1 MPLSNL
7 NPEQFS
13 AATAPYGHNLIIASA
28 GTGKTST
35 IVGRIAHLI
44 SKGVKPHEI
53 LLLTFTNKA
62 AGEMVERIAKFFG
75 KEVAKGIKAGTFHA
89 TSYKWLKELQQNV
102 LLKQPAEIKT
112 LFRSV
117 YEKRSFHHL
126 DAGSA
131 LSPAYL
137 YDQYALFQNDATENF
152 GKWMSEK
159 NENHTPFVEI
169 YEDIIEE
176 FETLKKELGFVS
188 FNDLLILMRDLL
200 KSDVENP
207 FKEVLIDEYQD
218 TNPLQTSIIDSL
230 SPKPSLFCVGDY
242 DQSIYAFNGARI
254 EIIASFTD
262 RYEGAKVFTLDKN
275 YRSTAPIL
283 ALANKV
289 IRNNPRIYPKKL
301 EVVRKDVGT
310 PPALLAFDELFLQY
324 EGIAKRIANTKT
336 PHLDIAIIY
345 RNNASA
351 DGVEAMLREFDIPA
365 KRKGSNSF
373 FETREIRVI
382 LDTLTL
388 FLNPKDLLAF
398 IHIFEYA
405 PGIGSATA
413 KELFDGLTKLG
424 DGNIIDGF
432 LSPSPYVE
440 PFKKATK
447 NYQLGLFEDIAASGT
462 PQAKFGHLRFEKA
475 FLNHPILAHPKLTS
489 DSASFV
495 YQFYKLLKARPKMAG
510 PSKFLKYIIDGKPF
524 EMVAKILA
532 RKRGQRRDKSI
543 DPEMEKEAFEKIY
556 YKTKILMQLAG
567 HYDDTFRFLNAMI
580 LGGSEMS
587 EGEGVNLLS
596 IHASKGLEFE
606 EVYIVDLMD
615 GRFPNRKLMSKG
627 GSLDEER
634 RLFYV
639 AVTRAKT
646 HLYLSFAKHNK
657 VSQQQYIASPFLI
670 EAGMVKQESS
680 E

>member
-1 MPLSNL
+1 MPLRNL
-7 NPEQFS
+7 NPEQLS
-13 AATAPYGHNLIIASA
+13 AATAPAGRNLIIASA

-75 KEVAKGIKAGTFHA
+75 KEVATAIKAGTFHA
-89 TSYKWLKELQQNV
+89 TSYKWLKELHQNV
-102 LLKQPAEIKT
+102 LLKQPGEIKT

-117 YEKRSFHHL
+117 YEKRSFHHI
-126 DAGSA
+126 DEGSA

-137 YDQYALFQNDATENF
+137 YDQYALFQNDASENF
-152 GKWMSEK
+152 GKWLGEK
-159 NENHTPFVEI
+159 NENHIPFSEI
-169 YEDIIEE
+169 YEDIIGE
-176 FETLKKELGFVS
+176 FEELKKELGFVS
-188 FNDLLILMRDLL
+188 FNDLLIMMRELL
-200 KSDVENP
+200 KSEVTSP

-218 TNPLQTSIIDSL
+218 TNPLQTSIIDAL
-230 SPKPSLFCVGDY
+230 NPTPSLFCVGDY

-254 EIIASFTD
+254 EIIASFTE
-262 RYEGAKVFTLDKN
+262 RYVGANVFTLDKN

-283 ALANKV
+283 TLANRV
-289 IRNNPRIYPKKL
+289 IKNNPRIYPKKL
-301 EVVRKDVGT
+301 EVVRKDVGN

-324 EGIAKRIANTKT
+324 EEISKRIVNTKT
-336 PHLDIAIIY
+336 PHNEIAIIY

-351 DGVEAMLREFDIPA
+351 DGLEAMLREFNIPA

-373 FETREIRVI
+373 FETKEIKLI

-398 IHIFEYA
+398 IHIFEYS

-424 DGNIIDGF
+424 GGNIIDGF
-432 LSPSPYVE
+432 LHPKVDIE
-440 PFKKATK
+440 PFAKPTK

-462 PQAKFGHLRFEKA
+462 PEAKFGHLRFPKA
-475 FLNHPILAHPKLTS
+475 FLKHPILAHPKLTN
-489 DSASFV
+489 DSAQFI
-495 YQFYKLLKARPKMAG
+495 YQFYKLLNSRPKMAG
-510 PSKFLKYIIDGKPF
+510 PSKFLKFIIEGKPF
-524 EMVAKILA
+524 EIVANILA
-532 RKRGQRRDKSI
+532 KKRAQRRDKSI
-543 DPEMEKEAFEKIY
+543 DPELEKEALEKIK
-556 YKTKILMQLAG
+556 YKTKILLQLAD

-606 EVYIVDLMD
+606 EVYVVDLMD
-615 GRFPNRKLMSKG
+615 GRFPNRKLMGKG
-627 GSLDEER
+627 GSLEEER

-646 HLYLSFAKHNK
+646 ILFLSYAKNNK
-657 VSQQQYIASPFLI
+657 VTKQQYIASPFLY
-670 EAGMVKQESS
+670 EAGMVKEAPI